1 MTDIVAIEQIYIG
14 VTDLARSE
22 AFYDRAMRA
31 LGYRKT
37 RFAVNREPRIEYFGR
52 EVGYVLQPAPN
63 QPREAAAGPQHLCLA
78 VDSPADVDAIASRL
92 REAGIA
98 ASEPEL
104 RTCYAPDYWATFF
117 TDPDGLHLEV
127 TNYHGKA
134 ERSMR
139 A

>member
-1 MTDIVAIEQIYIG
+1 MTDIVAIDQIYIG

-52 EVGYVLQPAPN
+52 DVGYVLRPAASRPT
-63 QPREAAAGPQHLCLA
+63 EAAAGPQHLCLA
-78 VDSPADVDAIASRL
+78 VASPDEVGAIAQRL

-98 ASEPEL
+98 ASDPEL

-127 TNYHGKA
+127 TNY
-134 ERSMR
+134 RNR
-139 A
+139 TQQRLPV